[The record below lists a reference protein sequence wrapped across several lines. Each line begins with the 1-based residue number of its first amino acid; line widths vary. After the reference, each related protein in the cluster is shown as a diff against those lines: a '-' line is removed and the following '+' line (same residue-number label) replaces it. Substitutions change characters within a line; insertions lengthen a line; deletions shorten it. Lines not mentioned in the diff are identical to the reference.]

1 MSVNLAAQS
10 VKKRNL
16 ITLILAFAAVYIIW
30 GSTYLA
36 IKYAIETLPTFLM
49 AGVRFTIAGS
59 ILYAW
64 ARLSKN
70 YEKPKLVHWRTGL
83 IVGALLL
90 GIGNGG
96 VVLAEHYITSSLA
109 ALLVATVPFW
119 IVLLGWMFMG
129 TGRPNLKVTAGLALG
144 FLGVYLLIAGPQAE
158 TGQAAGGQM
167 IGVALIIFSTL
178 GWAIGSLYATRAPT
192 ATSPI
197 LAAALQMLSGGAV
210 LIIIGT
216 LAGEWS
222 TVDLA
227 AVSLNSWLA
236 FAYLITFGAIV
247 AYTAYSWLLRN
258 ASPAALS
265 TYAYVNP
272 GIAVVLGWA
281 VAGETLTQQMLIGAG
296 IIVASVALITMKK
309 SKPKIE
315 PEPELHTTKVP
326 RADRP
331 GFSTTG

>member
-1 MSVNLAAQS
+1 MSENLAAES

-16 ITLILAFAAVYIIW
+16 LTLVLAFAAVYIIW

-36 IKYAIETLPTFLM
+36 IKYAIETMPTFLM
-49 AGVRFTIAGS
+49 AGVRFLIAGS
-59 ILYAW
+59 LLYTC

-83 IVGALLL
+83 IVGTLLL
-90 GIGNGG
+90 GVGNGG
-96 VVLAEHYITSSLA
+96 VVLAEHYISSSLA

-129 TGRPNLKVTAGLALG
+129 SGRPNLKVTAGLALG
-144 FLGVYLLIAGPQAE
+144 FLGVYMLIAGRQTEA
-158 TGQAAGGQM
+158 GQTANGQLWG
-167 IGVALIIFSTL
+167 IALIIFSTL

-192 ATSPI
+192 AKSTM
-197 LAAALQMLSGGAV
+197 LAAALQMLSGGGV
-210 LIIIGT
+210 LIIVGT

-236 FAYLITFGAIV
+236 LAYLITFGAIV
-247 AYTAYSWLLRN
+247 AYTAYSWLLQN

-272 GIAVVLGWA
+272 AIAVVLGWA
-281 VAGETLTQQMLIGAG
+281 IAGESLTAQMLIGAG
-296 IIVASVALITMKK
+296 IIVASVALITMNK
-309 SKPKIE
+309 SKPGIE